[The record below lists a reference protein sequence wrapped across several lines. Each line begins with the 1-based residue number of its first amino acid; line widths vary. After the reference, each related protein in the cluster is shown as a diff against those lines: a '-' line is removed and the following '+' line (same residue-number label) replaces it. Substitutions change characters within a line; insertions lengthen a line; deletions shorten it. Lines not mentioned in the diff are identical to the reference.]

1 MARKITKTAARLGGR
16 EPTAS
21 RSVNG
26 LGTEPPPPPPAPSGP
41 WLDHAR
47 IFAGPRPASVRRGL
61 EPAFLL
67 FETEVMEALHRRAA
81 RRGLGYDTLVRMIV
95 RDHVGE
101 Y

>member
-1 MARKITKTAARLGGR
+1 MARKGMKAQARSTVGDGAARV
-16 EPTAS
+16 P
-21 RSVNG
+21 VNG
-26 LGTEPPPPPPAPSGP
+26 RPAQSPPEPQRSGP

-47 IFAGPRPASVRRGL
+47 IFAGPRPASARRGL

-67 FETEVMEALHRRAA
+67 FETEVMEALHARAA